1 MAEENLNRQIWHER
15 ANRLR
20 SKVNWAWWLSH
31 ARFIFP
37 LASVL
42 AMLLVLLGRTFW
54 SELGITAW
62 LTVVFFVLS
71 SAALMIWLRA
81 RPSFESLDDAIMRL
95 DLQHHLKNSLI
106 AAHQG
111 MRSWPEAKLVDSIP
125 LRWRSVGITPPF
137 LLGLGIILLAL
148 WIPLDHTSIAN
159 QEISTPPLWE
169 RLAKNASALAN
180 HKDLAP
186 EYPEKLKQEL
196 EKLKTQDAE
205 DWFSH
210 RSLEAAAQLAQK
222 HGQQLDQLTDHLD
235 KLSQALNQL
244 QNQDLPPAKQQ
255 EIAAQLNGI
264 MDQLENNQLQPNKE
278 LLDKLRQIGKDAPQN
293 LDPEEMKA
301 LQDRLE
307 KLQKDL
313 RDAQADAGG
322 QELEGNKPGNGD
334 EQARGDAGRGGP
346 GGGLELDDSLFKEET
361 KPFALGK
368 PEDLSSSDR
377 QHIAPGDR
385 LDVIDGQHQ
394 TPDEPFQLSSGGSDG
409 SAGQGGQRMLK
420 DTLVDPRERQL
431 LQQYFEPK

>member
-20 SKVNWAWWLSH
+20 TKVNCAWWVSH

-42 AMLLVLLGRTFW
+42 VMLLVLLGRTFW
-54 SELGITAW
+54 TELGITTW
-62 LTVVFFVLS
+62 LPLVFLVLG
-71 SAALMIWLRA
+71 SAALMIWFRA
-81 RPSFESLDDAIMRL
+81 RTSFESLDDAIMRL
-95 DLQHHLKNSLI
+95 DLQYHLKNSLI

-111 MRSWPEAKLVDSIP
+111 MGSWPEARVVDPVP

-148 WIPLDHTSIAN
+148 WIPLENTSSAN
-159 QEISTPPLWE
+159 LQSATPPLWE
-169 RLAKNASALAN
+169 RLAKNASSLAN
-180 HKDLAP
+180 NQDLAP
-186 EYPEKLKQEL
+186 EYSQKLKQEL
-196 EKLKTQDAE
+196 EKLRTQDAE

-222 HGQQLDQLTDHLD
+222 HAQQLDQLNHQLD
-235 KLSQALNQL
+235 KLSQVLEQL
-244 QNQDLPPAKQQ
+244 QDPDMPPAKQQ

-264 MDQLENNQLQPNKE
+264 MDQLENNQLKPNKE
-278 LLDKLRQIGKDAPQN
+278 LLEKLKQLGNDTPHN
-293 LDPEEMKA
+293 LDPAEMEA

-307 KLQKDL
+307 KLQQDL
-313 RDAQADAGG
+313 RDAHAEAGG
-322 QELEGNKPGNGD
+322 QDAERDDPGFGD
-334 EQARGDAGRGGP
+334 EPNGGGP
-346 GGGLELDDSLFKEET
+346 GGGGEPGNSLLQEVSE
-361 KPFALGK
+361 PFALGK

-385 LDVIDGQHQ
+385 LDVTDGQHQ
-394 TPDEPFQLSSGGSDG
+394 TPDDPFQLSSGGADG
-409 SAGQGGQRMLK
+409 HAGQGGQRMLK

-431 LQQYFEPK
+431 LKQYFEPK